1 MMTQLNIREHLVPY
15 FFKEFGGCEK
25 RFDSEV
31 SKLVIIN
38 TSSSLYNYLK
48 NTIDFRQKTN
58 IIFYLSIDKVKPFKM
73 KGLVFYEEKK
83 VKKPLMLQEEQVDS
97 INGFLED
104 IFRSTLVFYIKAYQ
118 EMGFAKEIAIKNFMQ
133 NYDLEE
139 YGFEYNTIKM
149 MYYRNPN
156 LNRFVKQ
163 NSNRVLSIKY

>member
-1 MMTQLNIREHLVPY
+1 VTSQ
-15 FFKEFGGCEK
+15 EK
-25 RFDSEV
+25 
-31 SKLVIIN
+31 N
-38 TSSSLYNYLK
+38 
-48 NTIDFRQKTN
+48 
-58 IIFYLSIDKVKPFKM
+58 
-73 KGLVFYEEKK
+73 